1 MMSEEKPTDEEAAA
15 APPAEDAAAAPP
27 EAADEEVGVE
37 QAKEP
42 AAKESIT
49 VAGVEMDNTQ
59 LSLFIVLISSVVL
72 LIATGCELPML

>member
-1 MMSEEKPTDEEAAA
+1 MSEEKPTEEAAAA
-15 APPAEDAAAAPP
+15 APPAEAEEADAPP

-49 VAGVEMDNTQ
+49 VAGVEMDSTQ

>member
-1 MMSEEKPTDEEAAA
+1 MMSEEKPTEEAAAA
-15 APPAEDAAAAPP
+15 APPAEAE
-27 EAADEEVGVE
+27 EADDEEVGVE